1 MGDLLFDVCFFLL
14 AIAGTSFVIV
24 MRKRFDLL
32 LSLPICIAWALKGAR
47 HLYSDW
53 MVVAV
58 RNMETEDIFLFVR
71 KAHLALGGMDLLV
84 ALFLC
89 AALVRLG
96 ILCLYSHWYRKARKE
111 LNMESLH
118 Q

>member
-14 AIAGTSFVIV
+14 AIVGTSFVIV
-24 MRKRFDLL
+24 MRKRFDLW
-32 LSLPICIAWALKGAR
+32 LSLPICIAWVLKGAR
-47 HLYSDW
+47 HLCYDW
-53 MVVAV
+53 MVAAV

-71 KAHLALGGMDLLV
+71 KAHLALEGIDRLITLL
-84 ALFLC
+84 LC

-96 ILCLYSHWYRKARKE
+96 ILCLYSRWYRKALKE

>member
-14 AIAGTSFVIV
+14 AIVGTSFVIV
-24 MRKRFDLL
+24 MRKGFDLW
-32 LSLPICIAWALKGAR
+32 LSLPICIAWVLKGAR

-53 MVVAV
+53 MVAAV

-71 KAHLALGGMDLLV
+71 KAHLALGGMDRLV

-96 ILCLYSHWYRKARKE
+96 ILCLYSRWYGKALKK
-111 LNMESLH
+111 LDLS
-118 Q
+118 

>member
-14 AIAGTSFVIV
+14 ALAGTSFVVV
-24 MRKRFDLL
+24 MRKGFDLW
-32 LSLPICIAWALKGAR
+32 LSLPTCAAWVLKGAR
-47 HLYSDW
+47 HLCYDW
-53 MVVAV
+53 MVAAM
-58 RNMETEDIFLFVR
+58 RNMETEDIYLFVR
-71 KAHLALGGMDLLV
+71 KADFALGGMDRFV
-84 ALFLC
+84 TLFLC

-96 ILCLYSHWYRKARKE
+96 ILCLYSRWYRKALKE